1 MNTRTMQWVA
11 AAAVAALG
19 AWVLFDAQPGVNWP
33 IWTAAAVTGL
43 ILFASKRSPGH
54 RPPIGLGVLAVVIS
68 GSAVVSASPFIGVLA
83 VASVILLLAMSMLL
97 SRDVSLAR
105 LTAGFAIAAPIVAF
119 ATAVATAF
127 SRAVEATDL
136 VKSPRARATV
146 RGLAITIP
154 IVVAFALLLSSA
166 DPTFASWREAIGD
179 LFANWDFV
187 PRTIFFTALLVLTIG
202 AYTYASAAAPVS
214 SSPAVT
220 SVPNRWLGSAERSI
234 LLGGVSGLLWLF
246 MLVQL
251 SYMFGNLPAL
261 EGSGFTFAEYARRG
275 FGEMTIVASAS
286 LLITIVSERYG
297 VRDDRERLNRALT
310 FALIVAVLFLLGSA
324 FRRVLLYEAA
334 YGFTLARLYAQAF
347 MVIVAA
353 ALAALSAEVLGEEL
367 DAGRLF
373 RRIAAVAAAVFIAL
387 IYWNH
392 EAWIAARNIDRF
404 ATTGKLDERHLV
416 NELSPNA
423 VPAIVERLPSLPEP
437 VRTSLAAAML
447 KRQTAL
453 RLFDD
458 EQWFEWSLPRVR
470 AREALRR
477 AGASAAAE

>member
-1 MNTRTMQWVA
+1 MAIRALQWVA

-19 AWVLFDAQPGVNWP
+19 AWVLFDARPGVNWP

-43 ILFASKRSPGH
+43 ILFASRRSPGP

-68 GSAVVSASPFIGVLA
+68 GSAVVSASPFIGVVTVL
-83 VASVILLLAMSMLL
+83 SVMLLLALSMLL
-97 SRDVSLAR
+97 SRDVSIAR

-119 ATAVATAF
+119 ASAIVAAF
-127 SRAVEATDL
+127 ARAVEATDF
-136 VKSPRARATV
+136 VKSPGARATV
-146 RGLAITIP
+146 RGLAMTIP
-154 IVVAFALLLSSA
+154 IVVVFALLLSSA
-166 DPTFASWREAIGD
+166 DPTFASWREVMGD
-179 LFANWDFV
+179 LVASWRFV
-187 PRTIFFTALLVLTIG
+187 PRAIFFIALLVLTIG
-202 AYTYASAAAPVS
+202 AYTFASATPHDL
-214 SSPAVT
+214 SSPAAT
-220 SVPNRWLGSAERSI
+220 PAAHRWLGSGERSI
-234 LLGGVSGLLWLF
+234 LLAGVGGLLWLF

-261 EGSGFTFAEYARRG
+261 EGSGTTFAEYARRG

-286 LLITIVSERYG
+286 LLIIIVSERYG
-297 VRDDRERLNRALT
+297 VRDEREGFNRALT
-310 FALIVAVLFLLGSA
+310 FALIVAVLLLLGSA

-353 ALAALSAEVLGEEL
+353 ALAALSAEVLVEL

-373 RRIAAVAAAVFIAL
+373 RRIAAVAAAVFITL

-392 EAWIAARNIDRF
+392 EAWIAARNIERF
-404 ATTGKLDERHLV
+404 AATGKLDESHLV
-416 NELSPNA
+416 HELSPNA
-423 VPAIVERLPSLPEP
+423 VPAIVDRLPSLPEP
-437 VRTSLAAAML
+437 VRTSLAAAL
-447 KRQTAL
+447 VKRQTTL

-458 EQWFEWSLPRVR
+458 EQWFEWSLPRAR
-470 AREALRR
+470 ARVALRK

>member
-1 MNTRTMQWVA
+1 MQWVA

-19 AWVLFDAQPGVNWP
+19 AWILFDAKPGVNWP
-33 IWTAAAVTGL
+33 IWTAPAVTGL
-43 ILFASKRSPGH
+43 ILFAGRRNPGH
-54 RPPIGLGVLAVVIS
+54 RPPTGLGILAVVIS
-68 GSAVVSASPFIGVLA
+68 GSAVVSASPFIGVLT
-83 VASVILLLAMSMLL
+83 VVSVILLLALSMLL
-97 SRDVSLAR
+97 SRDVSLTR

-119 ATAVATAF
+119 ANAIVAAF

-136 VKSPRARATV
+136 VKSPGAKATV

-166 DPTFASWREAIGD
+166 DPTFASWREAIAH
-179 LFANWDFV
+179 LVTSWDFV
-187 PRTIFFTALLVLTIG
+187 PRTIFFTGLLVLTIG
-202 AYTYASAAAPVS
+202 AYSYASAAAPDS
-214 SSPAVT
+214 ASPGDT
-220 SVPNRWLGSAERSI
+220 SEPHRWLGSAERSI

-261 EGSGFTFAEYARRG
+261 EGSGITFAEYARRG
-275 FGEMTIVASAS
+275 FGEMTIVAAAS

-297 VRDDRERLNRALT
+297 VRDGREKFNRALT

-353 ALAALSAEVLGEEL
+353 ALAALSAEVLGEI
-367 DAGRLF
+367 DTGRLF
-373 RRIAAVAAAVFIAL
+373 RRIAAVAAAVFVTL

-392 EAWIAARNIDRF
+392 EAWIATRNINRYV
-404 ATTGKLDERHLV
+404 ATGKLDEKHLV

-458 EQWFEWSLPRVR
+458 ERWFEWSLPRVR

-477 AGASAAAE
+477 AGASATAE